1 MVEQMLQQEK
11 EKDEQ
16 QTSTVKLVQREMMLE
31 DELENHTP

>member
-1 MVEQMLQQEK
+1 MLQQEK